1 MEELLKVREELDK
14 LDNELVELFTKR
26 MSLSAEVARIKKEQD
41 IPVLNQGREQ
51 QILDRLTGD
60 SDDDMKKYIIELYT
74 KIFDISRD
82 YQKTLLEK

>member
-26 MSLSAEVARIKKEQD
+26 MSLSAEVARIKKEQN

>member
-14 LDNELVELFTKR
+14 LDNELVEIFTKR
-26 MSLSAEVARIKKEQD
+26 MSLSAEVARIKKEQN